1 MLLPNFLMT
10 VGYTSVANQFAL
22 DNFGII
28 GNGIYS
34 AVNQTAAIKTTKM
47 LLQHVLNMLV
57 QSMELTWQSVLKLLV
72 HSVKKTNTV

>member
-1 MLLPNFLMT
+1 MT

-34 AVNQTAAIKTTKM
+34 AVNQTAAIQNDQDAVTARAKY
-47 LLQHVLNMLV
+47 VG